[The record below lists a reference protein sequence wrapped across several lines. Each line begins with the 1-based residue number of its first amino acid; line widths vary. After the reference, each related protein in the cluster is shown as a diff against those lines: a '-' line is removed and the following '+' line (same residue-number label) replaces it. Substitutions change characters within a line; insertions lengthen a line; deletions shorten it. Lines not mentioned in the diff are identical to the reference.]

1 MQSKLEKKEKK
12 TQLGRYCIPGAAG
25 EMPLISLRFIGGVMT
40 TQSKGKKNL

>member
-1 MQSKLEKKEKK
+1 MQSKLEKREK

-40 TQSKGKKNL
+40 TQSNRKKRNL